1 MVNLFFRE
9 MLKEEAEK
17 EKAIGMKKPKPQ
29 VVYKKDI
36 QHGSTNIYRDKR
48 LTAMPP
54 GKRISKTGKI
64 YFEYRANRSD
74 TGKSKGL

>member
-1 MVNLFFRE
+1 MGLFFKE
-9 MLKEEAEK
+9 MLKEELEELGGAV
-17 EKAIGMKKPKPQ
+17 GMKKKKPQ

-48 LTAMPP
+48 LTAMPS

-64 YFEYRANRSD
+64 YYEYRKNRTD
-74 TGKSKGL
+74 RVGSKL